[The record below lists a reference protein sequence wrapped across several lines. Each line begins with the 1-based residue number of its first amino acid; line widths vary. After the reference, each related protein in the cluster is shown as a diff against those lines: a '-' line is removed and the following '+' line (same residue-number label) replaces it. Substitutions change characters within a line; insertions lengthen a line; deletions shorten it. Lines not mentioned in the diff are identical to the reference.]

1 MLSVPSEP
9 YTSILLYCKQNQ
21 KGSSIKDDGT
31 KGEGVWHNVD
41 KSGQGGGSLVSADVH
56 NLYQCTVLSDKN
68 SDKVTS

>member
-31 KGEGVWHNVD
+31 KGEGVWRNVD
-41 KSGQGGGSLVSADVH
+41 KSGHFSKCGRPQFVSV
-56 NLYQCTVLSDKN
+56 YRS
-68 SDKVTS
+68 